1 MDLIEACEVGNLEEV
16 KKLIEEGADI
26 HIRSDWPISGA
37 ANYGHLDVV
46 KYLVENGTNIHADDD
61 WPLRWAVFKG
71 HLEVVK
77 YLIEAGADVRKVD
90 FEKLVS
96 RREYKDVLCLLLD
109 RLSKEELMPLLESS
123 NNRLRKAVKAY
134 IKRRKIR

>member
-1 MDLIEACEVGNLEEV
+1 MDLIKACKVGNLEEV
-16 KKLIEEGADI
+16 KRLEEEGADI
-26 HIRSDWPISGA
+26 RIGRQAILRWAVLEG
-37 ANYGHLDVV
+37 NLELV
-46 KYLVENGTNIHADDD
+46 KYLVENGADIHAKDEYVINY
-61 WPLRWAVFKG
+61 AVESG
-71 HLEVVK
+71 HLEVIK

-90 FEKLVS
+90 IEELVS
-96 RREYKDVLCLLLD
+96 GRKYKDVLCLLLD

>member
-1 MDLIEACEVGNLEEV
+1 MNLIKACKVGNLEEV
-16 KKLIEEGADI
+16 KRLEEED
-26 HIRSDWPISGA
+26 
-37 ANYGHLDVV
+37 ANKRIGRQAILRWAVLEGNLELV
-46 KYLVENGTNIHADDD
+46 KYLVENGADIHAENEKA
-61 WPLRWAVFKG
+61 LRWAAYNG
-71 HLEVVK
+71 HSGVVK

-90 FEKLVS
+90 IEELVS
-96 RREYKDVLCLLLD
+96 RRKYKDVLCLLLD